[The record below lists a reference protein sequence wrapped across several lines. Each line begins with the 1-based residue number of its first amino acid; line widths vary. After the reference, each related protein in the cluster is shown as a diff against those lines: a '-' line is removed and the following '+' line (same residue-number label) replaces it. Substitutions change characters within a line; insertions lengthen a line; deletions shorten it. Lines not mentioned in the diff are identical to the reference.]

1 MQAKY
6 LGHWEALNTH
16 LTSVGDLEY
25 QKNDSTAIS
34 YESGKL
40 IKLRFSGFNEDFEK
54 TYQLHKKLCI
64 IDPRLRLTIQQEV
77 ANVFLPRYRRFYEK
91 YTKIRFSKKHMDE
104 YTKYSPDKIEDMLSD
119 MYTDPL

>member
-1 MQAKY
+1 
-6 LGHWEALNTH
+6 
-16 LTSVGDLEY
+16 VGELEY
-25 QKNDSTAIS
+25 QKNDTNAIS
-34 YESGKL
+34 YDSGKL

-77 ANVFLPRYRRFYEK
+77 SNVFLPRYRRFYEK

-104 YTKYSPDKIEDMLSD
+104 YTKYSPDKIEEMLSD
-119 MYTDPL
+119 MYTDPE